1 MGTEPIVEAPP
12 ILVARGLSAGYGG
25 RAVVRD
31 LDIVIRPG
39 EIVGLLGSN
48 GAGKTTTI
56 LTLAGELSPLG
67 GELLWAEQPARGG
80 LASRARDGLGLVLE
94 ERTVF
99 SKLTTAENLSIGRGT
114 PERALEYFPELEP
127 HLGRRAGLLSGGQQQ
142 MLSVGRALAAEPRV
156 LLVDELSLGLAPIM
170 VDRVF
175 EAIVAA
181 AGRGIGILVVEQHV
195 RRILDAADRAYVL
208 RRGRVVLEGPTA
220 ELEGQLDHIEEL
232 YLAQGRESSSE

>member
-1 MGTEPIVEAPP
+1 MSATTTP
-12 ILVARGLSAGYGG
+12 ILQARGLSAGYDG

-31 LDIVIRPG
+31 LDILVRPG
-39 EIVGLLGSN
+39 EVVGLLGAN

-56 LTLAGELSPLG
+56 LTLAGELAPLG
-67 GELLWAEQPARGG
+67 GDLLWDGEPARGR
-80 LASRARDGLGLVLE
+80 LSSRARAGLGLVLE

-99 SKLTTAENLSIGRGT
+99 SRLTTAENLSIGRGS

-127 HLGRRAGLLSGGQQQ
+127 HLRRRAGLLSGGQQQ
-142 MLSVGRALAAEPRV
+142 MLSVGRALAAEPKR

-175 EAIVAA
+175 EAVLAA
-181 AGRGIGILVVEQHV
+181 AARGIGVLVVEQHV

-220 ELEGQLDHIEEL
+220 QLEERLDHIEEL
-232 YLAQGRESSSE
+232 YLAESRETEASR